1 MLKFSLYSF
10 ILYSYFNYH
19 SYINVL
25 NSLPGKLFMFS
36 VFFPYSLVEKK
47 NLYFAYLTLSLWN
60 SVKQLPTLFLKRCSV
75 QLCTLTQFD
84 GKVWWKNYIWNK
96 LRSRPPTAPP
106 PQHLLTAITLL
117 GGGAGDRETR
127 AKARCELRLRLLCSL
142 ADSALLQVKSRSQ
155 RARAKGLR
163 VRSEPV
169 VFPLKCILCFLPA
182 SALSLQKALVLGHRV
197 SESVPGTCWGTH
209 WCGPSPPI
217 RIPGHF
223 LSTESTSNGYLPNSD
238 AVLGLSQG

>member
-1 MLKFSLYSF
+1 MFW
-10 ILYSYFNYH
+10 ILYLANY
-19 SYINVL
+19 L
-25 NSLPGKLFMFS
+25 CFQFFS
-36 VFFPYSLVEKK
+36 PYSLVEKK
-47 NLYFAYLTLSLWN
+47 IFILLTLLCLYEIQWN
-60 SVKQLPTLFLKRCSV
+60 SYQPFFWRDV
-75 QLCTLTQFD
+75 QCNCAHWHNLMGKFD
-84 GKVWWKNYIWNK
+84 GRTTSEISLGHV
-96 LRSRPPTAPP
+96 PPPPPP

-182 SALSLQKALVLGHRV
+182 SALSLQRALVLGHRV